1 MPVRILREGILTSE
15 RVDLLSPEGE
25 VFYRRLMSVVDDFG
39 RYSANPKL
47 LRAACYPLR
56 LDTVKDADIA
66 VWLEE
71 IQKAGLVA
79 LYEVSA
85 KQYLELADFRQ
96 QIRAKESKYP
106 NPAAGDKQPLADA
119 KQIPEDAH
127 LDGDGDGD
135 GDGNTS
141 GMPDTA
147 RRILGYLNEQA
158 DRAYQPVESN
168 LRLILARLKEGA
180 TEQQCRD
187 VIDAKV
193 DEWLNDSK
201 WSKYLRPET
210 LFNATKFASYVGQLG
225 PPHGG
230 ASKYGSGEKYL

>member
-15 RVDLLSPEGE
+15 RVDLLSAEGE

-66 VWLEE
+66 VWLGEAE
-71 IQKAGLVA
+71 SAGLIT

-85 KQYLELADFRQ
+85 KQYLELVDFRQ
-96 QIRAKESKYP
+96 QVRAKESKYP
-106 NPAAGDKQPLADA
+106 NPTANAKQPLADA
-119 KQIPEDAH
+119 KQIPADAH

-135 GDGNTS
+135 GNTS
-141 GMPDTA
+141 GTPDTA

-225 PPHGG
+225 SPHE
-230 ASKYGSGEKYL
+230 ATSKYGSGEKYL